1 MKIKTKPLSPEK
13 ALALQ
18 KPLRKKP
25 KKPDIV
31 WRSLIWLLSQLEL
44 VPARFTYT
52 KERMEQAKGP
62 CLVLMN
68 HSGFIDLKIAS
79 TILYPKPFGIVCTS
93 DGFVGKSLLMRII
106 GCIPTNKFVTDMSL
120 MSDMKYALH
129 QKKMSV
135 LLYPEASYSFDGT
148 ATPLP
153 RKMGVLLKRLK
164 VPVVTIITKGAFLKN
179 PLYNG
184 LQQRKAKVSAQ
195 VKCILTPQ
203 EIAEKSVEELDAILD
218 EAFSFDHFK
227 TQQEEQI
234 SVPEPFRADGLH
246 RILYKCPHCQSE
258 GTLEGKGIH
267 ITCSSCGVQYE
278 LGEFGNLICK
288 NNTPAFTHIPHWYA
302 WQRECVKQEI
312 ESGEYSLDVPVSI
325 GMLADYKAIYM
336 VGDGRL
342 THSAEG
348 FTLTGDTGE
357 ISYHHPTLA
366 SYSLYA
372 DYYWYEIGDVIC
384 IGNGERL
391 YYCFPKE
398 NVPVAKAR
406 LATEELYKINKKTR
420 KKKEIVETQH

>member
-1 MKIKTKPLSPEK
+1 MKIKTKKLSPEK
-13 ALALQ
+13 ALTLE
-18 KPLRKKP
+18 KPLRKKAM
-25 KKPDIV
+25 KRDIV

-52 KERMEQAKGP
+52 KERMEEAKGP

-106 GCIPTNKFVTDMSL
+106 GCIPTNKFVTDMAL
-120 MSDMKYALH
+120 MSDIKYALH

-153 RKMGVLLKRLK
+153 RRMGVLLKRLK
-164 VPVVTIITKGAFLKN
+164 VPVVTIITKGAFLRN

-184 LQQRKAKVSAQ
+184 LQLRKAKVSAH
-195 VKCILTPQ
+195 VKCILTAE

-218 EAFSFDHFK
+218 EAFDFDHFK

-234 SVPEPFRADGLH
+234 AISEPFRADGLQ
-246 RILYKCPHCQSE
+246 RILYKCPHCGVE
-258 GTLEGKGIH
+258 GQMEGKGIH

-278 LGEFGNLICK
+278 LGEFGDLICK
-288 NNTPAFTHIPHWYA
+288 NNTPAFTHIPHWYN

-312 ESGEYSLDVPVSI
+312 AAGEYSLDVPVTI

-342 THSAEG
+342 THTTEG

-357 ISYHHPTLA
+357 IAYHHPALA

-384 IGNGERL
+384 IGNRERL

-406 LATEELYKINKKTR
+406 LATEEIYKMKKSYC
-420 KKKEIVETQH
+420 KKKEKATV